1 MIEIDSLDVTDLD
14 TNGLMFEFRRG
25 MPGDLAEYVG
35 ANDDIPYASG
45 QDFGAWRKVK
55 RLVRLYGTVI
65 GEGSTAEAQQTSFR
79 SRMDA
84 LKAVM
89 DVAEVV
95 TIDTTGEFGTAS
107 ATLSDVQPLR
117 MIAEAEFAEIVWI
130 GVLELECIDSP
141 PEWVIGS

>member
-1 MIEIDSLDVTDLD
+1 VIEVDNLDVTDLD
-14 TNGLMFEFRRG
+14 TNGLLFEFRRG

-45 QDFGAWRKVK
+45 QDFGAWRRVK
-55 RLVRLYGTVI
+55 RFVQLYGCVV
-65 GEGSTAEAQQTSFR
+65 GSGSTPAAQQASFR

-89 DVAEVV
+89 DVASLVE
-95 TIDTTGEFGTAS
+95 IETTNEFGVGS

-117 MIAEAEFAEIVWI
+117 MTAQSEFSEIIWI
-130 GVLELECIDSP
+130 GFLEFECIDSP
-141 PEWVIGS
+141 PEWVTGS